1 MASFLK
7 EWPMV
12 IPRRVSPAKAV
23 WRSPLPSMP
32 LEAAVALPFIPSL
45 DSTRRRGNR
54 ILVGA
59 AAISVVVHGLALVWM
74 LSSAP
79 LPAPAPPPIPVE
91 LVAIAEDGVHATG
104 TIGPSAPRSAARLPH
119 GAARRPAA
127 TMSMPAPAASR
138 KITDK
143 LAPEA
148 DGGGAPGAAALV
160 TSTPA
165 ASETGMARRV
175 FGEGE
180 VDLPARPLIR
190 VRPRYPEHARLM
202 ARESDVKLAVT
213 VEADGA
219 VSRVELV
226 QSGGEEFDREARE
239 AVERVRFE
247 PARRGGAPVAAL
259 VTFMVRFRLDD

>member
-1 MASFLK
+1 MASLLK
-7 EWPMV
+7 EGPMV
-12 IPRRVSPAKAV
+12 ISRRISPVTAA

-32 LEAAVALPFIPSL
+32 LETAVTLPFILSL
-45 DSTRRRGNR
+45 QSARSRGSW

-59 AAISVVVHGLALVWM
+59 AATSLVVHGLGLIWI

-79 LPAPAPPPIPVE
+79 LPAPAARPIPVE
-91 LVAIAEDGVHATG
+91 LVAIAEDGVRATAA
-104 TIGPSAPRSAARLPH
+104 IGPSTHPFTAPPSR
-119 GAARRPAA
+119 GAVRRPAT

-138 KITDK
+138 KVTDEP
-143 LAPEA
+143 APEI

-160 TSTPA
+160 TTSPVA
-165 ASETGMARRV
+165 RETGVARRV

-190 VRPRYPEHARLM
+190 VRPRYPEHARLL

-219 VSRVELV
+219 VSSVELV
-226 QSGGEEFDREARE
+226 ESGGEEFDREARE

-247 PARRGGAPVAAL
+247 PARRAGAPVPAR